1 MNIKFDYLV
10 LLGLLWQFFFFLRF
24 LVQWF
29 ESEKNKKVVIPK
41 IFWHFSVIWACII
54 LVYSIL
60 RWDIVFI
67 LWTIFSM
74 FIYIRNLVLGSW
86 DDVLSTNHK
95 KHKTKNPLKKYFIN
109 KFNNKIYDIVK
120 SINFGNMIDV
130 WCWEWFLLK
139 KLKPL
144 LYWKKVIWIDYEATA
159 VEHAKSQNNEIE
171 FFQWDVTKL
180 NYQKDQF
187 DLVICLEVLEHLE
200 NPNVWLQELL
210 RVGNKHLILSV
221 PNEPVFTIMRFLSLN
236 NFFQLGKHPEHLN
249 LWNAKSF
256 EIFIRSNFDGK
267 LTIYKSNPWIIAVL
281 EK

>member
-1 MNIKFDYLV
+1 MNIKLDYLV

-29 ESEKNKKVVIPK
+29 ESEKHKKVVVPK
-41 IFWHFSVIWACII
+41 IFWHFSVIWAIII
-54 LVYSIL
+54 LIYSIL
-60 RWDIVFI
+60 RGDLVFI

-74 FIYIRNLVLGSW
+74 FIYIRNLILGSW

-95 KHKTKNPLKKYFIN
+95 KHKTKNPLKRYFIN
-109 KFNNKIYDIVK
+109 RFNNKIYNIVK
-120 SINFGNMIDV
+120 WFNFQNMIDV

-144 LYWKKVIWIDYEATA
+144 LNWKYVVWIDYDIKA
-159 VEHAKSQNNEIE
+159 VENAKLLHKEIDIS
-171 FFQWDVTKL
+171 QWDVTNLK
-180 NYQKDQF
+180 YGDEQF

-200 NPNVWLQELL
+200 NPQLWLEELL
-210 RVGNKHLILSV
+210 RVGKKNLILSV
-221 PNEPVFTIMRFLSLN
+221 PNEPIFTIMRFLSFN
-236 NFFQLGKHPEHLN
+236 NFFQFGKHPEHIN
-249 LWNAKSF
+249 LWNAESF
-256 EIFIRSNFDGK
+256 EKFIRSNFNGK